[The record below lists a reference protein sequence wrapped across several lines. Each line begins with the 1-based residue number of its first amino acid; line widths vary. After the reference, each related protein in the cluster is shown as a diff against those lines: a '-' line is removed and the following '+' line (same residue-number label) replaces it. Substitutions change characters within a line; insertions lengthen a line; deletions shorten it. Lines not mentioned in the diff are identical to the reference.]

1 MKLITKLQTQV
12 TKLTDKTSNLSIQV
26 DEQEYI
32 SGDIA
37 F

>member
-12 TKLTDKTSNLSIQV
+12 TKLTDKISNLSTQV
-26 DEQEYI
+26 DEQEHI